1 MNAAR
6 IIGLVLVAIGI
17 VLLVIGINATQS
29 TGEQFRQSFV
39 GKYSQNTTLYI
50 IAGVAGIVGG
60 GALTLWGGRMGISH
74 R

>member
-6 IIGLVLVAIGI
+6 ILGLVLVAIGI

-29 TGEQFRQSFV
+29 TGEQFRESFT
-39 GKYSQNTTLYI
+39 GKFSQNTTWYI
-50 IAGVAGIVGG
+50 IGGIAGIVGG
-60 GALTLWGGRMGISH
+60 GALALWGGRLGISH